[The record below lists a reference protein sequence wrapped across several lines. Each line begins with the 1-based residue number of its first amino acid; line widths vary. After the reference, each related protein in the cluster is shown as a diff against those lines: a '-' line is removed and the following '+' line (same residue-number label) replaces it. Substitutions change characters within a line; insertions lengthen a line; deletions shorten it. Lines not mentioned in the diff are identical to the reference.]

1 MRSTRTRNAIPLLR
15 GSLALPLALAL
26 GLTFALTPAG
36 AAAAASGTVGD
47 SAPTFALKSV
57 DGKTVSLADYKG
69 KVVVL
74 EWQNPNCPFSD
85 RHAREKTM
93 SELAKQ
99 HGEVVWLAIN
109 STNPRTSDFVQ
120 PAAYQAW
127 EKKNGITYPVLYD
140 ESGAV
145 GKEYGAKTTPH
156 MFIIDPSGRIA
167 YNGAIDNDPSDRKP
181 KPERINYVRNGLAAE
196 QAGHSP
202 DPANTRPYGCSVKY

>member
-1 MRSTRTRNAIPLLR
+1 MCSARIVKTTLVLMSLL
-15 GSLALPLALAL
+15 SLT
-26 GLTFALTPAG
+26 GVI

-47 SAPTFALKSV
+47 TAPTFTLKGV

-93 SELAKQ
+93 TELAKQ
-99 HGEVVWLAIN
+99 HGEVVWLGIN
-109 STNPRTSDFVQ
+109 STNPRSSDFVQ

-127 EKKNGITYPVLYD
+127 ESKNGITYPVLYD
-140 ESGAV
+140 ESGTV

-156 MFIIDPSGRIA
+156 MFIIDAAGRVA
-167 YNGAIDNDPSDRKP
+167 YNGAIDDDPSGRKG
-181 KPERINYVRNGLAAE
+181 KPERTNYVGNGLHAE
-196 QAGHSP
+196 QGGKPP